1 MNLFLR
7 KIMALWRRRR
17 LDRELAEEMETH
29 RILLEREHGNSGRR
43 MGNITLAREESRDMW
58 TFRQL
63 EWILQDARHALRGL
77 RRSPAFTA
85 IAIASLA
92 LGIGANTAIF
102 SFVNAILLKRLP
114 VPEPERLVTFTEK
127 YRGERTGTVWRMRTV
142 DQLAKRATAFDGIF
156 GWFAKPVNF
165 STGDTA
171 QWVMG
176 ELVTGPY
183 FRTLQVKP
191 AIGRLLNDDDIRDA
205 NANPVCVLSYNLW
218 QREFGGDPG
227 VVGRSVFLNGHAYRI
242 LGVTVRGFYG
252 ANIQRRFDIAIP
264 ATRIGDVMPAFGA
277 ATGVDWTRS
286 LSWLSPMARLKP
298 GITRTQAQQQTQLLF
313 RQIERENDPRHS
325 PNQTELLL
333 EDGSQGFNS
342 MRSDFGRPVLVLM
355 GVVALVL
362 LVACA
367 NLANLLLARAQSR
380 AKEFA
385 VRLSIGASR
394 ARLIRQ
400 LLVESLLLAAGGGIA
415 GVALSVWVNRTL
427 VAFMNTGRSA
437 STAIHVAPDARVLAF
452 SILLSFVTAILFGL
466 LPAWQAT
473 QPDLLPGLKQEA
485 AARGPASRVML
496 RRSLVVIQIALSLVI
511 VFGAG
516 LLTRTL
522 RTMTTT
528 DLGFQPDRVIALHVD
543 PAANGHSSAEVT
555 TILDEMLQRAR
566 ALPGVRAASLAAS
579 TPGYGAEISMSIVV
593 PGYTPK
599 AAGDD
604 IVNFNFISPHYFET
618 LGQSL
623 LRGRDFDERDNKN
636 SPRVAIVNQKFV
648 RHYFGGQDPI
658 GRKFHQGTGDVEIAG
673 VVTDALDHGVRKG
686 PDKTVYLPEKQ
697 GQTSGLTLLVRT
709 AGNPQRVIPSLLG
722 IVQSVDPRMP
732 VFSVHTLDMD
742 VEAGLTTERILGYL
756 SALFAA
762 LATLIAGIGLYGV
775 LAYSIVRRTREIGI
789 RFAVGAQRRDVAS
802 LFARE
807 SLILV
812 LIGLAIGAPVALVSA
827 HALRSLLFGV
837 GATDPLTLL
846 ISVFV
851 LALAALLATSIP
863 LWRAAR
869 VNPVIALRWE

>member
-1 MNLFLR
+1 MVNVFFR
-7 KIMALWRRRR
+7 KLMLLWRRRR

-29 RILLEREHGNSGRR
+29 RILLARDGGNSSKL

-58 TFRQL
+58 TFQAL

-114 VPEPERLVTFTEK
+114 VPEPERLVTFTE
-127 YRGERTGTVWRMRTV
+127 VWNLDTV
-142 DQLAKRATAFDGIF
+142 DKFAKQATAFDGMF
-156 GWFAKPVNF
+156 GWFAKPVSF
-165 STGDTA
+165 STGETA

-176 ELVTGPY
+176 ELVTGQY
-183 FRTLQVKP
+183 FQTFQVKP
-191 AIGRLLNDDDIRDA
+191 AVGRLLNEDDVRDA
-205 NANPVCVLSYNLW
+205 RGNPACVLSYELW
-218 QREFGGDPG
+218 QREFSGDPG
-227 VVGRSVFLNGHAYRI
+227 VVGRSVFLNGHAYRV
-242 LGVTVRGFYG
+242 LGVTARGFYG
-252 ANIQRRFDIAIP
+252 AVLQRRFDVAMP
-264 ATRIGDVMPAFGA
+264 ATRVGDVMPAFG
-277 ATGVDWTRS
+277 GVDWLNR
-286 LSWLSPMARLKP
+286 LSWMSPMARLKP
-298 GITRTQAQQQTQLLF
+298 GVTRAEAQQQAQVLF
-313 RQIERENDPRHS
+313 RQIDPDKQRD
-325 PNQTELLL
+325 LLL

-342 MRSDFGRPVLVLM
+342 MRSEFGRPVVALM
-355 GVVALVL
+355 AVVALVL
-362 LVACA
+362 LVTCA
-367 NLANLLLARAQSR
+367 NLANLLLARAQAR
-380 AKEFA
+380 AQEFA

-400 LLVESLLLAAGGGIA
+400 LLVESLLLAIGGGIA
-415 GVALSVWVNRTL
+415 GVMLALWINSTL
-427 VAFMNTGRSA
+427 LAFMNTGRSA
-437 STAIHVAPDARVLAF
+437 SMAIHVAPDARVLAF
-452 SILLSFVTAILFGL
+452 SILLSCATAILFGL

-473 QPDLLPGLKQEA
+473 HPTLLPGLKQDSA
-485 AARGPASRVML
+485 ASGYTSRVML

-522 RTMTTT
+522 RTLGTV
-528 DLGFQPDRVIALHVD
+528 DLGFQPDRVIALQVD

-555 TILDEMLQRAR
+555 TILDHILQRAQ
-566 ALPGVRAASLAAS
+566 ALPGVRAASLAAG
-579 TPGYGAEISMSIVV
+579 TPNGSMEITSVIEV
-593 PGYTPK
+593 PGYNAK
-599 AAGDD
+599 DAKSAGA
-604 IVNFNFISPHYFET
+604 VFNFISPHYFET

-623 LRGRDFDERDNKN
+623 LRGRFFDERDNRN

-648 RHYFGGQDPI
+648 RHYFAGLDPV
-658 GRKFHQGTGDVEIAG
+658 GRKFLEGGGEIEIAG
-673 VVTDALDHGVRKG
+673 VVSDSRDYGVRTG
-686 PDKTVYLPEKQ
+686 PRDTVYMPEKQ

-709 AGNPQRVIPSLLG
+709 DGDPQRVIPSLLG
-722 IVQSVDPRMP
+722 IVQSIDPRMP

-756 SALFAA
+756 STLFAA
-762 LATLIAGIGLYGV
+762 LATLLAGIGLYGV
-775 LAYSIVRRTREIGI
+775 LAYSIARRTREIGI
-789 RFAVGAQRRDVAS
+789 RFAIGAQRRDVAG

-812 LIGLAIGAPVALVSA
+812 LVGLIIGAPVALISA
-827 HALRSLLFGV
+827 RALRTLLFGV
-837 GATDPLTLL
+837 GATDPFTLL
-846 ISVFV
+846 ISVIV

>member
-7 KIMALWRRRR
+7 KLTALLRRRR
-17 LDRELAEEMETH
+17 LDRELTEEIETH
-29 RILLEREHGNSGRR
+29 RALLAEDVGRESAGKL

-63 EWILQDARHALRGL
+63 EWVFQDARHAFRGL

-114 VPEPERLVTFTEK
+114 VPEPERLVTFTE
-127 YRGERTGTVWRMRTV
+127 VWPMSAV
-142 DQLAKRATAFDGIF
+142 DEFAKQARSFDGMF
-156 GWFAKPVNF
+156 GWFAKPVSF
-165 STGDTA
+165 STGETA

-176 ELVTGPY
+176 ELVTGQY

-191 AIGRLLNDDDIRDA
+191 AVGRLLNEDDVRDA
-205 NANPVCVLSYNLW
+205 RGNPVCVLSYGFW
-218 QREFGGDPG
+218 RREFAGDPG
-227 VVGRSVFLNGHAYRI
+227 VVERNVFLNGHAYRV
-242 LGVTVRGFYG
+242 LGVTARGFYG
-252 ANIQRRFDIAIP
+252 AELQRRFDVAMP
-264 ATRIGDVMPAFGA
+264 ATRVGDVMPAFA
-277 ATGVDWTRS
+277 GVDWLKG
-286 LSWLSPMARLKP
+286 LSWMTPLARLKP
-298 GITRTQAQQQTQLLF
+298 GITRAEAQQQAQLLF
-313 RQIERENDPRHS
+313 RQVDPDKRRDAR
-325 PNQTELLL
+325 L

-400 LLVESLLLAAGGGIA
+400 LLVESLLLALGGGVA
-415 GVALSVWVNRTL
+415 GVALSLWINRTL

-437 STAIHVAPDARVLAF
+437 SMLIHAAPDARVLAF
-452 SILLSFVTAILFGL
+452 SIFLSFATAILFGM

-473 QPDLLPGLKQEA
+473 QPDLLPGLKQESTA
-485 AARGPASRVML
+485 SGPESRVLL
-496 RRSLVVIQIALSLVI
+496 RRSLVVIQIAVSLII

-528 DLGFQPDRVIALHVD
+528 DLGFQPDRVIALQVD

-555 TILDEMLQRAR
+555 TILDEILRRAR
-566 ALPGVRAASLAAS
+566 ALPGVRAASLASS
-579 TPGYGAEISMSIVV
+579 TPSGSMQITMPIEV
-593 PGYTPK
+593 PGYAPK

-604 IVNFNFISPHYFET
+604 VAAFNFVSSQYFET

-623 LRGRDFDERDNKN
+623 VRGRDFDERDNKN
-636 SPRVAIVNQKFV
+636 GPRVAIVNEKLVQ
-648 RHYFGGQDPI
+648 HYFGGRDPI
-658 GRKFHQGTGDVEIAG
+658 GRKVRQGRSEVEIAG
-673 VVTDALDHGVRKG
+673 VVTDSRDHGVREG
-686 PDKTVYLPEKQ
+686 PADTVYMSEKQ

-709 AGNPQRVIPSLLG
+709 AARAGDDKQRIIPSLLG
-722 IVQSVDPRMP
+722 IVHDIDPRMP
-732 VFSVHTLDMD
+732 VYSVHTLDMD

-756 SALFAA
+756 STLFAA
-762 LATLIAGIGLYGV
+762 LATLLAGIGLYGV
-775 LAYSIVRRTREIGI
+775 LAYSITRRTREIGI

-807 SLILV
+807 SLTLV
-812 LIGLAIGAPVALVSA
+812 LVGLIIGAPVALLSA

-846 ISVFV
+846 ISVVV

-869 VNPVIALRWE
+869 VNPIIALRWE

>member
-1 MNLFLR
+1 MKLFLR
-7 KIMALWRRRR
+7 KLIALSRRRR

-29 RILLEREHGNSGRR
+29 RILLQREHGKSSKL

-63 EWILQDARHALRGL
+63 EWILRDVRHALRSL
-77 RRSPAFTA
+77 RRSPAFAA

-92 LGIGANTAIF
+92 LGIGANAAIF

-114 VPEPERLVTFTEK
+114 VPDPERLVTFAET
-127 YRGERTGTVWRMRTV
+127 YRGERAGAVWRMPTV
-142 DQLAKRATAFDGIF
+142 DDLAKRTSSFDGVF
-156 GWFAKPVNF
+156 GWSSRPVSF

-176 ELVTGPY
+176 EIVTGQY
-183 FRTLQVKP
+183 FRTLQVQP
-191 AIGRLLNDDDIRDA
+191 ALGRLFDDDDVR
-205 NANPVCVLSYNLW
+205 NAAGNPVCVLSYAFW
-218 QREFGGDPG
+218 QREFAGSSR
-227 VVGRSVFLNGHAYRI
+227 VVGQTAFLNGHAYRV
-242 LGVTVRGFYG
+242 LGVTARGFYG
-252 ANIQRRFDIAIP
+252 AVLQRRFDVVVP
-264 ATRIGDVMPAFGA
+264 ATRVGDVMPAFAGM
-277 ATGVDWTRS
+277 DWLNR

-298 GITRTQAQQQTQLLF
+298 GVSRVQAEKETERLSPDWRN
-313 RQIERENDPRHS
+313 RQVS
-325 PNQTELLL
+325 L
-333 EDGSQGFNS
+333 EDGSQGINS
-342 MRSDFGRPVLVLM
+342 MRSSFGQPVLALM
-355 GVVALVL
+355 AVVALVL

-400 LLVESLLLAAGGGIA
+400 LLVESLLLALGGGVA
-415 GVALSVWVNRTL
+415 GVALSLWINRTL
-427 VAFMNTGRSA
+427 VAFLNTGRSA
-437 STAIHVAPDARVLAF
+437 SMAIHAAPDARVLAF

-466 LPAWQAT
+466 VPAWQAT
-473 QPDLLPGLKQEA
+473 QPDLLPGLKQESTA
-485 AARGPASRVML
+485 SGPESRVLL

-522 RTMTTT
+522 RTLATV
-528 DLGFQPDRVIALHVD
+528 DLGFQPDRVIALIVD
-543 PAANGHSSAEVT
+543 PAANGHSGVEVSA
-555 TILDEMLQRAR
+555 ILDEILRRAR
-566 ALPGVRAASLAAS
+566 DLPGVKAASFAA
-579 TPGYGAEISMSIVV
+579 TPPNGSMGISMSVGV
-593 PGYTPK
+593 PGFVPT
-599 AAGDD
+599 AGGSE
-604 IVNFNFISPHYFET
+604 VVVYFNFISPRYFET

-636 SPRVAIVNQKFV
+636 RPRVAIVNEKFA
-648 RHYFGGQDPI
+648 RHYFSGRDPVGG
-658 GRKFHQGTGDVEIAG
+658 KLLQGGAGLEIVG
-673 VVTDALDHGVRKG
+673 VVADARDQSVRKG
-686 PDKTVYLPEKQ
+686 PEETVYLPEKQ
-697 GQTSGLTLLVRT
+697 SQTSGLNILVRT
-709 AGNPQRVIPSLLG
+709 TADPRGTIPSLLG
-722 IVQSVDPRMP
+722 IVQDIDRRLP
-732 VFSVHTLDMD
+732 VFSIHTLDMD

-756 SALFAA
+756 STLFAA
-762 LATLIAGIGLYGV
+762 LATLLAGIGLYGV

-812 LIGLAIGAPVALVSA
+812 LVGLIVGAPVALVSA

-837 GATDPLTLL
+837 GATDPFTLL
-846 ISVFV
+846 ISIVV